1 MEAYPED
8 YVAYNRPFIL
18 LSGLEAESSNAEP
31 GLSDDYY
38 PLLHE
43 EGVKIDSDFP
53 PLGGSI
59 AGELRDVLL
68 ENDASGS
75 AGSSQ
80 NVAKPTKTRNSKTG
94 FKIKSIGRVG
104 GFRVFALR
112 ASVSIGTMKLLVF
125 VHGQLLPL
133 VLENHLLTIG

>member
-18 LSGLEAESSNAEP
+18 LSGLEAESSNVEP

-43 EGVKIDSDFP
+43 KGVKIDSDFP
-53 PLGGSI
+53 LLSGSI

-68 ENDASGS
+68 ENDASGP
-75 AGSSQ
+75 
-80 NVAKPTKTRNSKTG
+80 VAKSRRTRNSETG

-104 GFRVFALR
+104 RFWGPP
-112 ASVSIGTMKLLVF
+112 
-125 VHGQLLPL
+125 PL
-133 VLENHLLTIG
+133 